1 MSGGSGDDSLFDHLI
16 RAQQQCRRKL
26 EVLAVSRL
34 MTSGRGPE
42 QPNARDLPG
51 EEPRESACGTIA
63 RRSAASNGRQA
74 RLAVHQIG

>member
-1 MSGGSGDDSLFDHLI
+1 
-16 RAQQQCRRKL
+16 
-26 EVLAVSRL
+26 

-42 QPNARDLPG
+42 QPNARDLPGVLRLGGERRGEVRRPKLG

-74 RLAVHQIG
+74 RFAVHQIG